1 MIKKMSR
8 SRKQKTGEPADKR
21 WSEIARSDKPIR
33 DAILQ
38 VLKENPQ
45 LWQKIV
51 DRWTKPK
58 QATKSGRKK

>member
-45 LWQKIV
+45 LWQK
-51 DRWTKPK
+51 P
-58 QATKSGRKK
+58 